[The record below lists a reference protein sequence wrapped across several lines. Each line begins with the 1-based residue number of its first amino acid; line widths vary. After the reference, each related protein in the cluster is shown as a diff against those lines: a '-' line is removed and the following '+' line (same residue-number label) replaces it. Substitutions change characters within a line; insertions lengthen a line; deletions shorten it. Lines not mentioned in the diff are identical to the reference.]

1 MPSAIELHDST
12 VRSCIEAEGDVTIC
26 LSPAILHRSSGLAG
40 RDAGEVFTI
49 DLYLILHDATIIEPF
64 ADFPTTLLDGSVN
77 VANQF
82 YGNCIPFP
90 FDVIALISVEF
101 IDEHGRST
109 RITAARLTLTA
120 VSDEKYLES
129 FPGTGG

>member
-1 MPSAIELHDST
+1 M
-12 VRSCIEAEGDVTIC
+12 
-26 LSPAILHRSSGLAG
+26 G
-40 RDAGEVFTI
+40 R
-49 DLYLILHDATIIEPF
+49 
-64 ADFPTTLLDGSVN
+64 N

-90 FDVIALISVEF
+90 FDVIAPLSVEF

-109 RITAARLTLTA
+109 RITAARLTMTA

-129 FPGTGG
+129 FPGRRRLNVDRLAVTQDVSPKKRPLAVRQSPVAQRHRRSMWND